1 MIASSRRPQIILS
14 GWRPG
19 WGGIFL
25 ALVLASVAGFFL
37 APWSVEAKS
46 IAVLHGICAQR
57 PSHSFW
63 FGADRL
69 PFGARMTGIYGG
81 FLITQCYL
89 LARGRFRASGIPS
102 LPVIGAL
109 LLFII
114 VMGLDGLNS
123 TFNDMALFTVYQP
136 SNLLRYVTGALTGT
150 TLAVFLWLLTSSL
163 LWRLER
169 QRPEPVVHHVGE
181 LFVIGIGLFGFGWL
195 AMSGWQPVYRLL
207 SLLLVCAAILAMF
220 QLSISFLQLARR
232 KENTAVTL
240 SDLAGVGSA
249 ALLCAYGFLFFV
261 AGSRFLMEMTTHVK
275 TLT

>member
-19 WGGIFL
+19 WSGLFL
-25 ALVLASVAGFFL
+25 ALVLASVAGFLL

-69 PFGARMTGIYGG
+69 PFDARMTGIYGG

-109 LLFII
+109 SLFVI

-136 SNLLRYVTGALTGT
+136 SNLLRYATGALTGT

-169 QRPEPVVHHVGE
+169 QRSEPVVQHIGE
-181 LFVIGIGLFGFGWL
+181 LFMIGIGLAGFGWL
-195 AMSGWQPVYRLL
+195 AMSGWQPAYRLL
-207 SLLLVCAAILAMF
+207 SLLLVCAAISALF
-220 QLSISFLQLARR
+220 QLSIAFLQLARR

-240 SDLAGVGSA
+240 TDLAGVATG

-261 AGSRFLMEMTTHVK
+261 AGSRFLMEMTLHVK
-275 TLT
+275 EMA

>member
-19 WGGIFL
+19 WSVLFL
-25 ALVLASVAGFFL
+25 ALVLASVAGFLF

-69 PFGARMTGIYGG
+69 PFDARMTGIYGG

-89 LARGRFRASGIPS
+89 LVRGRFRASGIPS
-102 LPVIGAL
+102 LPVIGVL
-109 LLFII
+109 LLF
-114 VMGLDGLNS
+114 VVLMGLDGLNS
-123 TFNDMALFTVYQP
+123 TFDDMALFTVYQP
-136 SNLLRYVTGALTGT
+136 SNLLRYATGALTGT
-150 TLAVFLWLLTSSL
+150 TLAVFLWLLSSSL
-163 LWRLER
+163 LWSLDR
-169 QRPEPVVHHVGE
+169 QRPEPVLRHIGE
-181 LFVIGIGLFGFGWL
+181 LFLIGLGLIGFGWL

-207 SLLLVCAAILAMF
+207 SVLLVCAAISAMF
-220 QLSISFLQLARR
+220 QLSIAFLQLARR
-232 KENTAVTL
+232 KENSARSL
-240 SDLAGVGSA
+240 SDLAGVA
-249 ALLCAYGFLFFV
+249 NIALLSAYGFLFFV
-261 AGSRFLMEMTTHVK
+261 AGGRFLMEATLHVK